1 MTGYA
6 IQGGADQDK
15 LSITSS
21 GGVLTSRTAPDFE
34 MPGDVASTARPTRRA
49 TTSMWWCGRR
59 AARRARSAD
68 YTATSGTL
76 TFAPGETS
84 KTIARDDSI
93 KVVTLLAFM
102 SVAGNL
108 RFDGLSKIRFAD
120 VVLSVDR
127 ESALQSV
134 IPKMS
139 GIRHSGL
146 LVDPDR

>member
-34 MPGDVASTARPTRRA
+34 MPGDVASTAPADAASTAPADAAGNNEYVVVRA
-49 TTSMWWCGRR
+49 TSGTAR
-59 AARRARSAD
+59 AVAD

-84 KTIARDDSI
+84 KTVA
-93 KVVTLLAFM
+93 VTT
-102 SVAGNL
+102 
-108 RFDGLSKIRFAD
+108 R
-120 VVLSVDR
+120 
-127 ESALQSV
+127 
-134 IPKMS
+134 
-139 GIRHSGL
+139 
-146 LVDPDR
+146 